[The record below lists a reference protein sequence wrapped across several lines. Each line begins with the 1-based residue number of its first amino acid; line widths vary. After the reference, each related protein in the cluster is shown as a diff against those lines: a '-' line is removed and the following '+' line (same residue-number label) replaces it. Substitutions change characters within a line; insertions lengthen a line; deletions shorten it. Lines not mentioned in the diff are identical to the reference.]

1 MGAGPMHSMLAAVL
15 MPARAHHI
23 SAAGCR
29 IGGPQAF
36 HPLTSATK
44 RAPECAASEATLGH
58 LFISSFFAR
67 PSSAAVFSLPYD
79 SMTVAIQATTPATFE
94 IKSANLPLVA
104 LLLKSTDLVALARE
118 LEARFGDIPDF
129 FDQDALMIDL
139 SPLQAAAQAGQ
150 LVGEIDFPSLIT
162 LLGSYQLVPI
172 SVKGGSPVQM
182 AAALQ
187 AGLLPVPDA
196 HLVAARPVPMTAAAP
211 AEPVHTPPPV
221 PQGAMVIDKPLR
233 SGQQVYA
240 RGRDL
245 VVLSMVNAGA
255 EVIADGHIHVYAPL
269 RGKAMAGARGNADA
283 RIFSLALEAELL
295 SIAGVY
301 RTSEHPLP
309 PGMAGKP
316 TQVRLVPGDEGDK
329 LVMNVMTA

>member
-1 MGAGPMHSMLAAVL
+1 
-15 MPARAHHI
+15 
-23 SAAGCR
+23 
-29 IGGPQAF
+29 
-36 HPLTSATK
+36 
-44 RAPECAASEATLGH
+44 
-58 LFISSFFAR
+58 
-67 PSSAAVFSLPYD
+67 
-79 SMTVAIQATTPATFE
+79 MTVALQATTPATFE

-129 FDQDALMIDL
+129 FDQDALMVDL
-139 SPLQAAAQAGQ
+139 SPLPEAAGD
-150 LVGEIDFPSLIT
+150 IDFPALIS
-162 LLGSYQLVPI
+162 LLGSYQLVPLTA
-172 SVKGGSPVQM
+172 KGGSPAQM

-196 HLVAARPVPMTAAAP
+196 HLVAPRPTVTTPPAPAPVAPVAPVPAP
-211 AEPVHTPPPV
+211 SL
-221 PQGAMVIDKPLR
+221 GALVVDKPLR

-245 VVLSMVNAGA
+245 VVLAMVNAGA

-269 RGKAMAGARGNADA
+269 RGKAMAGARGNTEA

-329 LVMNVMTA
+329 LVMNVMAA

>member
-1 MGAGPMHSMLAAVL
+1 
-15 MPARAHHI
+15 
-23 SAAGCR
+23 
-29 IGGPQAF
+29 
-36 HPLTSATK
+36 
-44 RAPECAASEATLGH
+44 
-58 LFISSFFAR
+58 
-67 PSSAAVFSLPYD
+67 
-79 SMTVAIQATTPATFE
+79 MTVALQATTPATFE

-104 LLLKSTDLVALARE
+104 LLLKSTNLVALARE

-129 FDQDALMIDL
+129 FDQDALMVDL
-139 SPLQAAAQAGQ
+139 SPLPPAA
-150 LVGEIDFPSLIT
+150 GEIDFPALIS

-172 SVKGGSPVQM
+172 AVKGGSPAQT

-196 HLVAARPVPMTAAAP
+196 HLVAARPIAAP
-211 AEPVHTPPPV
+211 PAPTPAAPVASAPAAPL
-221 PQGAMVIDKPLR
+221 GALVVDKPLR

-245 VVLSMVNAGA
+245 VVLAMVNAGA

-269 RGKAMAGARGNADA
+269 RGKAMAGARGNTEA

-329 LVMNVMTA
+329 LVMNVMGS